1 MHKRLNLNQH
11 SSLRTAQTQHRTV
24 LIVVHFILQTI
35 IIAHMMSTGGE
46 GTETLRAVHTECG
59 AEQYELASSLI
70 SMSSI
75 TADAHV
81 SARIR
86 VSARSVNDP
95 LELHIYQ

>member
-24 LIVVHFILQTI
+24 LMVVHFILQII

-59 AEQYELASSLI
+59 AEQLRTGVVIDFNEFYYNGRSRERPD
-70 SMSSI
+70 
-75 TADAHV
+75 T
-81 SARIR
+81 RIR
-86 VSARSVNDP
+86 A
-95 LELHIYQ
+95 